1 MKIFIDTAD
10 LDEIKMA
17 CSWGI
22 VDGATTNPSL
32 IKRAVDKREGKV
44 TMEEYIPEIVKT
56 VPGPVSLEVIA
67 VREKEM
73 VKQAKFLYKKFSPY
87 GKIAIKIPINTCI
100 DKGGDEFEGLKA
112 IKQLSEEGI
121 PVNCTLCFTP
131 TQALLAAKAG
141 AVYISPFA
149 GRLDDYV
156 RQNIGMKSG
165 VDFGRDDY
173 YDSDLMKLILKRE
186 ASLKEKALI
195 SQLYVDLTKGSA
207 AAQDSGVYGGV
218 ELVKKI
224 VTIYKNYGYKTE
236 VLAASIRNLRQVMDV
251 AEAGA
256 HVATIPF
263 NVLNEMIRHPKT
275 VEGIKS
281 FTADIV
287 PAYAKLFEKI

>member
-22 VDGATTNPSL
+22 VDGVTTNPSL
-32 IKRAVDKREGKV
+32 IKKAVDKRGGKV
-44 TMEEYIPEIVKT
+44 TMTDYIPEIIKT

-67 VREKEM
+67 VEEKEM

-100 DKGGDEFEGLKA
+100 EKGKDEFEGLKA
-112 IKQLSEEGI
+112 IKQLSSEGI
-121 PVNCTLCFTP
+121 PVNTTLIFNP
-131 TQALLAAKAG
+131 TQALLCAKAG
-141 AVYISPFA
+141 AAYVSPFA
-149 GRLDDYV
+149 GRLDDYI
-156 RQNIGMKSG
+156 RGNMGMKSG

-173 YDSDLMKLILKRE
+173 FDSDLMRTILAREVKLRE
-186 ASLKEKALI
+186 KSTI
-195 SQLYVDLTKGSA
+195 PQLYTGLTKSFETVHDGGVYSGVDL
-207 AAQDSGVYGGV
+207 
-218 ELVKKI
+218 VKRI

-236 VLAASIRNLRQVMDV
+236 VLAASIRNARHVMDV

-263 NVLNEMIRHPKT
+263 NVLNEMVRHPKT

-281 FTADIV
+281 FAADLV
-287 PAYAKLFEKI
+287 PAYEKLFTGK